1 MLTSA
6 QHNAMFHTL
15 SAHFPHA
22 HHTVIER
29 ACTAASRAMSNAVA
43 PAPAPSPRYHN
54 PVIQRTNLRA
64 YAGWQVRKYR
74 DGMFDAVHSAGSI
87 SPGYDTFHAAVRFAK
102 YGGRVA

>member
-6 QHNAMFHTL
+6 QHNAMYRSL
-15 SAHFPHA
+15 SASFPHA
-22 HHTVIER
+22 SHTQIES
-29 ACTAASRAMSNAVA
+29 ACNAAAAVA
-43 PAPAPSPRYHN
+43 SVVSPVRPAPSPRYHN